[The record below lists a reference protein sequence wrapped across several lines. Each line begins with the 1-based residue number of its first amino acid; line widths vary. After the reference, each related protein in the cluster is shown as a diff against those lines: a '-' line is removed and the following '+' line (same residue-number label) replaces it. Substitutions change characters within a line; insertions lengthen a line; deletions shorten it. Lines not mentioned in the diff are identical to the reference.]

1 MKKLLRIHLN
11 AKAFSLSA
19 LPDTYVNLGGR
30 ALTSRLLAEEVP
42 PACDPWGDDNKLV
55 FAAGIL
61 AGTAVPNSGR
71 LSIGAKS
78 PLTGAIAE
86 SNAGGSAAE
95 KMARLGIQAIVCEGR
110 AEEPVVIKVSREGAT
125 FVSAN
130 AVSLFGNQACLAHC
144 QQQYGDGVA
153 VISIGPAAEMQL
165 RAATIA
171 VSSPALPLAMAGQG
185 GVAAVMGAKKVK
197 MLIIDDS
204 DGAPVEIIEQALFDI
219 SLQSFR
225 DGLLARHCR
234 QGGAVEG
241 LDRVGRPVFSTDDHE
256 ALFVLGANC
265 MIDDAD
271 LLARMG
277 AACRDIGLDIMEVGG
292 AIAMGMEGGLLPWGD
307 GSRALAVV
315 EAIGKGTELGRMFGN
330 GRRAVAEHCRLNEQA
345 ADSDHRCQANPS
357 PVHREGDPA
366 RAAGLDHRE
375 AESSPG
381 SGHPCGQSMSGR
393 DQAWAAEC
401 LQRHFAAID
410 SLGLC
415 RFAAPPPLEE
425 PELRRHLIDC
435 VSAVLDESLDDQYLL
450 RLGATVREE
459 ELKYARKVGL
469 GSEENC
475 LPDSWGG
482 ASALSRAILGPG
494 PSEEVEMVQK
504 YSFNPQQ
511 RSTP

>member
-11 AKAFSLSA
+11 TKAFSLSA
-19 LPDTYVNLGGR
+19 LPDKYVNLGGR

-61 AGTAVPNSGR
+61 AGTAVPKSGR

-86 SNAGGSAAE
+86 SKAAGSAAE

-125 FVSAN
+125 FASAN
-130 AVSLFGNQACLAHC
+130 GVSLFGNQACLAHC
-144 QQQYGDGVA
+144 QQHYGDGVA

-204 DGAPVEIIEQALFDI
+204 AGAPVEIIEQALFDI
-219 SLQSFR
+219 SLQSFL
-225 DGLLARHCR
+225 DGLLAHRCR
-234 QGGAVEG
+234 QGGACEG
-241 LDRVGRPVFSTDDHE
+241 LDRAGRMAASAHDHE
-256 ALFVLGANC
+256 SLFLLGANC
-265 MIDDAD
+265 MIDDPD

-292 AIAMGMEGGLLPWGD
+292 AIAMGMEGGILPWGD
-307 GSRALAVV
+307 GCRALAVV
-315 EAIGKGTELGRMFGN
+315 EAIGKGTELGRIFGN
-330 GRRAVAEHCRLNEQA
+330 GRISVAEHCHLGNHA
-345 ADSDHRCQANPS
+345 VDSDLGNRANPPALYWEGE
-357 PVHREGDPA
+357 PVSANGAACRDAGSLPA
-366 RAAGLDHRE
+366 
-375 AESSPG
+375 
-381 SGHPCGQSMSGR
+381 SGQPCGESMPER
-393 DQAWAAEC
+393 DQAWASEC
-401 LQRHFAAID
+401 LQRQFAAID

-415 RFAAPPPLEE
+415 RLAALPPLEE
-425 PELRRHLIDC
+425 PELRKHLIDC

-450 RLGATVREE
+450 RLGAMVREE
-459 ELKYARKVGL
+459 EWKYAQKVGI
-469 GSEENC
+469 GSKADC
-475 LPDSWGG
+475 LPGSCGG
-482 ASALSRAILGPG
+482 ASALPRASLGPF
-494 PSEEVEMVQK
+494 PSEEGEMVQK
-504 YSFNPQQ
+504 
-511 RSTP
+511 